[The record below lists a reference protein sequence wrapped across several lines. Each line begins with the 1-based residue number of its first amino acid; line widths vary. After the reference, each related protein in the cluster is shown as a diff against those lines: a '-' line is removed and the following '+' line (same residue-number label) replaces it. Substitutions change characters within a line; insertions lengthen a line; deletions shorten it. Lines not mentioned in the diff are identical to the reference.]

1 VLHDFRNRL
10 LASLGFMK
18 PGGRAFYNK
27 RGRCPL
33 CADFVAKVLGGFVS
47 GDCVVLMRFAV
58 EADDDG
64 AA

>member
-1 VLHDFRNRL
+1 
-10 LASLGFMK
+10 MK

>member
-1 VLHDFRNRL
+1 
-10 LASLGFMK
+10 MK

-47 GDCVVLMRFAV
+47 GDCVLMRFAV